1 MKKIT
6 FLLFALLGVI
16 TFTFSQPYLTFNKL
30 NNEDFDTY
38 MTTKMD
44 CATTFKTNVAY
55 NN

>member
-6 FLLFALLGVI
+6 YLLFAILGVI
-16 TFTFSQPYLTFNKL
+16 NFTFSQLSLTFNKL

-38 MTTKMD
+38 TTTKMD
-44 CATTFKTNVAY
+44 CATTFKTNVAC